1 MRKALS
7 LWGRRHIVITI
18 HDLQKGFRIRR
29 GICFHTLEL
38 HADWFLKNMTREHTQ
53 TVVVGGELITM
64 ASTFP
69 PILNTLNKPVKL
81 RSFKEF
87 LNQ

>member
-7 LWGRRHIVITI
+7 LWRRRHIVIAI

-29 GICFHTLEL
+29 GICFHTFEL
-38 HADWFLKNMTREHTQ
+38 HADRFLKNMTREHTQ
-53 TVVVGGELITM
+53 TVVVGSEIITM

-69 PILNTLNKPVKL
+69 PILHTLNKPMKL
-81 RSFKEF
+81 SSFKEF